1 MIFYQLF
8 EHESSTYTYLLA
20 DEGTREAVI
29 IDPVLET
36 VDRDLKL
43 IEELELRQIT
53 IIETHLHADH
63 ITGAARICDRYPEAK
78 TALSVHA
85 GVTCA
90 DRILREGDEV
100 QFGPYVLKV
109 FETQGHTN
117 SCLSLYL
124 AGKNDQSGRVFTGD
138 TLLIRGCGRTDFQE
152 GSSEALYDNVVRKL
166 FTLPDDTRV
175 FPAHDYR
182 GQTMSTIGLE
192 KKFNP
197 RLGGG
202 RTKEQFVQIMRD
214 LKLAQPKKIHEA
226 LPANLACGRLVET
239 DRRSEGVRMFTARM
253 ENGFPEITGEDLAN
267 AMKQPDWKSRNVRLI
282 DVRRPDEYVG
292 EYGHVEG
299 AELVTLGPD
308 LQKRIDEGDPKEKIV
323 FVCRSGGRSGQ
334 ATQYAVQ
341 KGYKEV
347 YNMQGGM
354 LRWTELKFPTTK
366 T

>member
-20 DEGTREAVI
+20 DEGTRDAVL

-43 IEELELRQIT
+43 IEELELQQIT
-53 IIETHLHADH
+53 IVETHLHADH
-63 ITGAARICDRYPEAK
+63 ITGAARIRDRYPQTK

-85 GVTCA
+85 GVACA
-90 DRILREGDEV
+90 DRVLREGDEV
-100 QFGPYVLKV
+100 RFGSYVLKV

-124 AGKNDQSGRVFTGD
+124 AGKNGQSGRVFTGD

-152 GSSEALYDNVVRKL
+152 GSSEALYDNVIRKL

-202 RTKEQFVQIMRD
+202 RTKEQFVQIMRE

-226 LPANLACGRLVET
+226 LPANMACGRLAET
-239 DRRSEGVRMFTARM
+239 DR
-253 ENGFPEITGEDLAN
+253 
-267 AMKQPDWKSRNVRLI
+267 
-282 DVRRPDEYVG
+282 
-292 EYGHVEG
+292 
-299 AELVTLGPD
+299 
-308 LQKRIDEGDPKEKIV
+308 
-323 FVCRSGGRSGQ
+323 
-334 ATQYAVQ
+334 
-341 KGYKEV
+341 
-347 YNMQGGM
+347 
-354 LRWTELKFPTTK
+354 
-366 T
+366 